1 MRISQVVLAAV
12 AISGLIVA
20 SGPARA
26 EWDDD
31 DGWRHHEFHEQ
42 LRHQRA
48 DWWQARR
55 EQRWQERYQAPAYV
69 AGPPV
74 QYAPPPVYYA
84 APPAYYAPPPPVF
97 YAPRR
102 PVHREPGF
110 SIGFEFR

>member
-1 MRISQVVLAAV
+1 MRISQVFLAAV
-12 AISGLIVA
+12 AISGLVVA

-42 LRHQRA
+42 LRHERA
-48 DWWQARR
+48 DRWQARR
-55 EQRWQERYQAPAYV
+55 EQRWQERYQAPAYI

-74 QYAPPPVYYA
+74 HYAPPPVYYA

-102 PVHREPGF
+102 PAHREPGF